1 MKAGRP
7 TNETMRRNLIAQRY
21 QAALDRQQSAAA
33 FKALV
38 RIRRKM
44 QLLRAN
50 RAVEKE
56 RKETAA

>member
-21 QAALDRQQSAAA
+21 QAALDRQQNAAA
-33 FKALV
+33 FKALAT
-38 RIRRKM
+38 IRRKM

-50 RAVEKE
+50 RAVAKE